1 MNRTATQIRKP
12 WRWTLAF
19 LALICAIFAVNASQA
34 RAGTYRVYECNPN
47 LSPSLPDVRT
57 TGNVDQVAFWVD
69 CSALARGI
77 SLRGWY
83 PTGPM
88 WAGAY
93 VEAPPTTYF
102 KNVAFDYFHGKFA
115 GFNSAIWVFN
125 RGEDAVWGP
134 STTTGGNRAIVA
146 NADAWRVQ
154 LDVSCP
160 PPGYSFCLTL
170 DGDYDWVAVK
180 NLDLLVQDTTPPR
193 VDALGGSLLEGVVA
207 HGLADLQIAASDQG
221 SGIRTVNVAV
231 NGERIASSPTNCAI
245 NGTYATRVRPCPD
258 FDRTIEVETERRPFR
273 EGQNTLRVCV
283 SDVATEGGP
292 PYSTCEQRTV
302 TVDNS
307 CPDSSGAGGEAHS
320 ISAGLENPATGKL
333 ARTRSVRSTDGVS
346 VRGSLAGSG
355 GPVRG
360 ASVCIYERVDEPA
373 GIAQLVQVAKSR
385 SDGAFTAHLP
395 PGPSRVFQVAYRFG
409 DRQIGSPTMYLES
422 SVKPVFKVTRK
433 SLRNGSSVGFR
444 GRLPG
449 PNAAGRSITL
459 QARVGRKWRTF
470 KQLQSNPRGR
480 FTGKYRFTQT
490 RGSVLYVFRAL
501 VKRQGGYPY
510 AAGASRKAKVLVRG

>member
-1 MNRTATQIRKP
+1 MGKP
-12 WRWTLAF
+12 RWSALVALGVVVALSAF
-19 LALICAIFAVNASQA
+19 QPQSAQ
-34 RAGTYRVYECNPN
+34 AGTYRVLECYPGY
-47 LSPSLPDVRT
+47 SSAAPDART

-83 PTGPM
+83 PTGPI

-125 RGEDAVWGP
+125 RDEDAVWGP

-307 CPDSSGAGGEAHS
+307 CPDSSGAGGEAQS